1 MVGTAVVVSL
11 TGETDAAAGFIYLL
25 RPRWHRKSFRTAS
38 RFPMPTT
45 HEQPD
50 FAHAKSFVLCSFQPT
65 KSACSAA
72 AEKCLSGVGQP
83 LSSVSGRKRYNTLGL
98 QAKSCAYRDASR
110 PDWKPSAKELRPPGH
125 PAYFPRKWYPNCKMQ
140 FDTFP
145 QKIQNRCTLH
155 PCEDEKYS
163 GFHFAALSDF
173 FKNCLRQIFCVV
185 PMLMRDALLRNRKQ
199 RIEVSFLCNQFI
211 ECACL
216 NNGTV
221 LQSDNAIVSF
231 QQSFIEGVS
240 NNNTCNFFETK
251 DST

>member
-83 LSSVSGRKRYNTLGL
+83 LSSVSRKQRYNTLDFPTENRVPTGML
-98 QAKSCAYRDASR
+98 LAPIGNPEPRDCI
-110 PDWKPSAKELRPPGH
+110 PLDT
-125 PAYFPRKWYPNCKMQ
+125 AYFPRKWYPNCK
-140 FDTFP
+140 
-145 QKIQNRCTLH
+145 
-155 PCEDEKYS
+155 
-163 GFHFAALSDF
+163 
-173 FKNCLRQIFCVV
+173 
-185 PMLMRDALLRNRKQ
+185 
-199 RIEVSFLCNQFI
+199 
-211 ECACL
+211 
-216 NNGTV
+216 
-221 LQSDNAIVSF
+221 NAV
-231 QQSFIEGVS
+231 
-240 NNNTCNFFETK
+240 
-251 DST
+251 